1 MKKVIIHT
9 KKEVED
15 FETRLNNLND
25 RNFTSGKLGIQNLAL
40 YFRDNIIEADDKETA
55 EAFMIQLE
63 EKDEEL
69 AEELFS
75 MLVDNMR
82 RERDRILKATDW
94 LLVSDVKVEKKHRTI
109 YLEYRQ
115 YLRDMP
121 GRARVKTDLQ
131 IEPFDNYLRRNNPEE
146 FLDGGKGKQIVK
158 KFNYYI

>member
-1 MKKVIIHT
+1 MKKELIHT
-9 KKEVED
+9 KKEIE
-15 FETRLNNLND
+15 EYENRLNSLND
-25 RNFTSGKLGIQNLAL
+25 KNYVAAKLKIRNLAL
-40 YFRDNIIEADDKETA
+40 YFKVNIIEADDKETA
-55 EAFMIQLE
+55 ESLMIQLE

-69 AEELFS
+69 AEEVFS

-82 RERDRILKATDW
+82 QERDRILKGTDW

-121 GRARVKTDLQ
+121 ERARVKSDLQ
-131 IEPFDNYLRRNNPEE
+131 IESFDNYLRRNNPEE

-158 KFNYYI
+158 KFNYYL